1 MTVKIDEDKGING
14 YNSGTNALE
23 GQNFIDD
30 FLSEK
35 NSVLHSCDSVVV
47 ALMKTE
53 EIGIIVEEMIIP
65 MREDNPSIA
74 IEDRGGYWW
83 IKATGKIVIDCD
95 EASELL
101 GKKYTVYDLLVNVST
116 TVGRALTLGNEFIVT
131 NELLGL
137 ETKVE
142 SVY

>member
-1 MTVKIDEDKGING
+1 MSNVNA
-14 YNSGTNALE
+14 YNAGTNAKD
-23 GQNFIDD
+23 GQDFIDE
-30 FLSEK
+30 FLSEE
-35 NSVLHSCDSVVV
+35 NSALPTSEAVVL

-53 EIGIIVEEMIIP
+53 EIGAIVEEMIIP
-65 MREDNPSIA
+65 QKEDNPTIA

-83 IKATGKIVIDCD
+83 IKANGKIVIDCD
-95 EASELL
+95 EATELL

-116 TVGRALTLGNEFIVT
+116 TVGRAMTLGNQFIIT

>member
-1 MTVKIDEDKGING
+1 MSNVNG
-14 YNSGTNALE
+14 YNSGTNALS
-23 GQNFIDD
+23 GQD
-30 FLSEK
+30 FVDEFLDEK
-35 NSVLHSCDSVVV
+35 NSALPTSEAVVL

-53 EIGIIVEEMIIP
+53 EIDAVIDEMIKP
-65 MREDNPSIA
+65 QMEDNPTIA

-83 IKATGKIVIDCD
+83 VKANGKIVIDCD
-95 EASELL
+95 EATEIL

-116 TVGRALTLGNEFIVT
+116 TIGRAMTLGNSFVIT

>member
-1 MTVKIDEDKGING
+1 MTSNVNG
-14 YNSGTNALE
+14 YNSGTNGKM
-23 GQNFIDD
+23 GQKFIDE
-30 FLSEK
+30 FLDDK
-35 NSVLHSCDSVVV
+35 NSELPTSDAVVL

-53 EIGIIVEEMIIP
+53 EIDAVIEEMIKP
-65 MREDNPSIA
+65 MIEDNPTIA

-83 IKATGKIVIDCD
+83 IKANGKIVIDCD
-95 EASELL
+95 EATEIL
-101 GKKYTVYDLLVNVST
+101 GKKYSVYDLLVNVST
-116 TVGRALTLGNEFIVT
+116 TIGRAMTLGNQFIIT

>member
-1 MTVKIDEDKGING
+1 MSNVNA
-14 YNSGTNALE
+14 YHAGTNGKE
-23 GQNFIDD
+23 GQDFIDD
-30 FLSEK
+30 FLSEE
-35 NSVLHSCDSVVV
+35 NSALPTSEAVVL

-53 EIGIIVEEMIIP
+53 EIDAVVDEMIKP
-65 MREDNPSIA
+65 QMEDNPTIA
-74 IEDRGGYWW
+74 VEDRGGYWW
-83 IKATGKIVIDCD
+83 IKANGKIVIDCD
-95 EASELL
+95 EATELL

-116 TVGRALTLGNEFIVT
+116 TVGRAMTLGNQFIIT